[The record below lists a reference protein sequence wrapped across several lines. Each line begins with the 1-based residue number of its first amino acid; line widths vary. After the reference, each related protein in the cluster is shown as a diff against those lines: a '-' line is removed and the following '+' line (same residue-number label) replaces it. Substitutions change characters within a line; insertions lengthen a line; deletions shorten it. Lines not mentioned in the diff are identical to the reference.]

1 MKYILFLLSLM
12 LSNVVLTQ
20 PSGSSILMEKFVTQY
35 NDSEYELIHSLF
47 SDKLKESMT
56 LVELQGLFQGLKAGI
71 GKIVGYEYVATDSE
85 SFFHYKTTFEK
96 SVLDVALSSENQNE
110 ISGFK
115 VVPFD
120 PADFDRNV
128 INQLSDNS
136 GLLSSQQ
143 LAILFELTKG
153 FPNNTELA
161 IGLIEKGQTK
171 YYGLIIENDTVRTI
185 NNHKDV
191 FEIGSISK
199 VFTSTL
205 MAQLV
210 AEQQLKLDD
219 KINVYFDFPFMDNIE
234 LSFLQLSNHSSG
246 LSRLPSNLDLNKVDP
261 DNPYKDY
268 DKKNLDEYLKTELS
282 LTDSLQGEYQY
293 SNLGA
298 GLLGYTLSRKMNT
311 SYDQLLNNRIFDKYE
326 LNNTN
331 SIRNEVTNRL
341 VPGLNYKGEATA
353 NWDLSILAGAGGILS
368 TIEDLTKFTLAHFDL
383 QNKPLQATTASTLTV
398 DDKLKIGLAWHLIK
412 SESGRNWVWH
422 NGGTGGYTSSLA
434 MNKESKNA
442 IIILSNVSALGPKM
456 GFIDKLCF
464 ELLEILESK

>member
-1 MKYILFLLSLM
+1 MCIR
-12 LSNVVLTQ
+12 
-20 PSGSSILMEKFVTQY
+20 
-35 NDSEYELIHSLF
+35 
-47 SDKLKESMT
+47 
-56 LVELQGLFQGLKAGI
+56 
-71 GKIVGYEYVATDSE
+71 
-85 SFFHYKTTFEK
+85 
-96 SVLDVALSSENQNE
+96 
-110 ISGFK
+110 
-115 VVPFD
+115 
-120 PADFDRNV
+120 DR
-128 INQLSDNS
+128 
-136 GLLSSQQ
+136 
-143 LAILFELTKG
+143 
-153 FPNNTELA
+153 
-161 IGLIEKGQTK
+161 
-171 YYGLIIENDTVRTI
+171 
-185 NNHKDV
+185 
-191 FEIGSISK
+191 
-199 VFTSTL
+199 
-205 MAQLV
+205 
-210 AEQQLKLDD
+210 
-219 KINVYFDFPFMDNIE
+219 DNIE

-331 SIRNEVTNRL
+331 LIRNEVTNRL